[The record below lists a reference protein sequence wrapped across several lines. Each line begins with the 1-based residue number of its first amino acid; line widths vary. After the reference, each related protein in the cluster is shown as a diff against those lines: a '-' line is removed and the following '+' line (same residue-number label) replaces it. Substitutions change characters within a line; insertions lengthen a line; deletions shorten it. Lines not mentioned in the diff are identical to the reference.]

1 MGSQKEMSFLR
12 IGCRARKLSN
22 GKEIHL
28 IIIKEITE
36 TLLKVLPLMDF
47 CGRKDRKTSE
57 ERISL
62 QFTQAK
68 GMSTQISW

>member
-1 MGSQKEMSFLR
+1 MGSQKEMCFLR
-12 IGCRARKLSN
+12 IECRASKLSN

-57 ERISL
+57 ESISL